1 MGLARSTEHA
11 EDRGSRSVG
20 RIEVRVRSPVV
31 ERMEGDVRPTPL
43 DIAAPPGAHR
53 IERSQ
58 EVPGTP
64 DEVFEFFGDARNLEA
79 ITPPFLRFR
88 ILTPLPVE
96 MRVGARIDYA
106 LSLFGFP
113 VRWTTRITAWE
124 PGVRFVDEQESGP
137 YALWRHTHLFEARG
151 GRTVMR
157 DVVDY
162 REPLGP
168 LGRLAHLLFV
178 RRTVEKIFDF
188 RRGAISRL
196 LRAAA

>member
-1 MGLARSTEHA
+1 MKPS
-11 EDRGSRSVG
+11 
-20 RIEVRVRSPVV
+20 
-31 ERMEGDVRPTPL
+31 PL
-43 DIAAPPGAHR
+43 DVVAPPSSHR
-53 IERSQ
+53 LERSH
-58 EVPGTP
+58 EVPGSP
-64 DEVFEFFGDARNLEA
+64 DRVFEFFGDVRNLEA

-88 ILTPLPVE
+88 ILTPLPIE

-137 YALWRHTHLFEARG
+137 YALWRHTHYFEARG
-151 GRTVMR
+151 GKTVMR

-162 REPLGP
+162 CEPLGS
-168 LGRLAHLLFV
+168 LGRLAHVLFV
-178 RRTVEKIFDF
+178 RRTVERIFDF

-196 LRAAA
+196 LGEAA